1 MSNNVENVSTGKPKI
16 TGAISVAPLGTTLP
30 TTASEEL
37 DSAFEGLGYV
47 SEDGLTNGTNMETES
62 IKAWGGDT
70 VLVTLTS
77 KEDTYKFKLIEILRK
92 SVLEFVYGKDNVSGN
107 LDDGLV
113 LKVNSNETPEVS
125 IVIDMIMRG
134 GILKRCVVPSCRVSN
149 VDDIEYVDDD
159 ATGYDTTVSCMPD
172 EEGNTH
178 YEYIQKPASTPTP
191 DPDPDPNPN
200 PDPEN
205 PDEPVT
211 PGE

>member
-107 LDDGLV
+107 IDDGLV
-113 LKVNSNETPEVS
+113 LKVNSNETVRPEQ
-125 IVIDMIMRG
+125 IT
-134 GILKRCVVPSCRVSN
+134 N
-149 VDDIEYVDDD
+149 
-159 ATGYDTTVSCMPD
+159 
-172 EEGNTH
+172 
-178 YEYIQKPASTPTP
+178 IQVRK
-191 DPDPDPNPN
+191 
-200 PDPEN
+200 
-205 PDEPVT
+205 
-211 PGE
+211 

>member
-37 DSAFEGLGYV
+37 DTAFEGLGYV

-107 LDDGLV
+107 IDDGLV

-134 GILKRCVVPSCRVSN
+134 GVLKRSFL
-149 VDDIEYVDDD
+149 
-159 ATGYDTTVSCMPD
+159 
-172 EEGNTH
+172 
-178 YEYIQKPASTPTP
+178 
-191 DPDPDPNPN
+191 
-200 PDPEN
+200 
-205 PDEPVT
+205 
-211 PGE
+211 